1 MADRDILAQA
11 SLYLPKYLTPAQK
24 EELFSELESFP
35 SITSFYLAPGTIEE
49 DLLQGDGWRGFLLIS
64 FETLERRV
72 VSGLLLSNSCD
83 IDARNE
89 RVTARNLLFSP
100 LIPLTKYEASLRA
113 AGVTDESIGDILD
126 SIKKQLISN
135 IFYLPDAPY
144 GPGESI
150 VMLDNIHS
158 HPLDVFLRADRSL
171 IFRLNQTG
179 FYILLIK
186 ISIHFSR
193 FQEGVQRFPLRL
205 P

>member
-1 MADRDILAQA
+1 MADPDLLAQA

-24 EELFSELESFP
+24 KDLYSELESFP
-35 SITSFYLAPGTIEE
+35 AITSFYLPPGTIKE

-64 FETLERRV
+64 FETLERKV

-83 IDARNE
+83 IDVRNP
-89 RVTARNLLFSP
+89 RVSPRNLLFAP
-100 LIPLTKYEASLRA
+100 LIPLAKYETLLKA
-113 AGVTDESIGDILD
+113 AGVSDIAIGDMLD
-126 SIKKQLISN
+126 SIRKQLITD

-150 VMLDNIHS
+150 VMLDNIHTQ
-158 HPLDVFLRADRSL
+158 PLDVFLSADRKL
-171 IFRLNQTG
+171 LFRLNQTG

-193 FQEGVQRFPLRL
+193 FQEGVQRFPLRSA
-205 P
+205 